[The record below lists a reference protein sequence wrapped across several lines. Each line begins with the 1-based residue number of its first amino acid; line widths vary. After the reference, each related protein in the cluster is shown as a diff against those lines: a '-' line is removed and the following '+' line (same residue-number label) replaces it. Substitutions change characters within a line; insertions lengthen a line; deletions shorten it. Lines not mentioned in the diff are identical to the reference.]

1 MKKIVKYITRL
12 IVICFAFSQITLA
25 DTDYNQAKQ
34 LLDAGKILPLEKIL
48 TKIAKYTSGHILE
61 VELEIDKNLPLY
73 EIEFIDKAGL
83 VWKLK
88 VNAKTGKIIERKQ
101 DD

>member
-1 MKKIVKYITRL
+1 MSLMVLFFT
-12 IVICFAFSQITLA
+12 FSQITLA
-25 DTDYNQAKQ
+25 DTDYNQAKL
-34 LLDAGKILPLEKIL
+34 LLDAGEILPLEKIL

-61 VELEIDKNLPLY
+61 VELEIDNDRSLY
-73 EIEFIDKAGL
+73 EIEFIDDKGL

-88 VNAKTGKIIERKQ
+88 VNAKTGKVIELKQ

>member
-1 MKKIVKYITRL
+1 M
-12 IVICFAFSQITLA
+12 VIFVAFSQIALA

-34 LLDAGKILPLEKIL
+34 LLDAGEILPLEKIL

-61 VELEIDKNLPLY
+61 VELEIDDDRPLY
-73 EIEFIDKAGL
+73 EIEFIDNKGL